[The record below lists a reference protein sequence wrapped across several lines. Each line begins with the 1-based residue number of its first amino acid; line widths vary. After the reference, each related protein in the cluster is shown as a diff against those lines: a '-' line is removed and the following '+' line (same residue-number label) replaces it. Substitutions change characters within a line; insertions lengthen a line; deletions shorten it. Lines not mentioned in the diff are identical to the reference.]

1 MVTVSTFRK
10 AMDKS
15 SNIAVGELHKL
26 ALEAHSNYGTHN
38 SKRLDSALKL
48 TKLHHLIGNTL
59 LTPSVHAEHSK
70 NLGNRYLKKL
80 EQVQDRAIQQGKP
93 REFDARSEFRFLT
106 LIHALEAPSI
116 RRVYKAIDKLR
127 RDLTE
132 ATEKSVGVWLLGA
145 IEIEVI
151 SLEMMRQ
158 ISSNRSVTE
167 ARKADVCEGLLTKL
181 PLQMHGLNYYFLV
194 HFHGIA
200 HARSSNRFE
209 QYYTNL
215 KQYKGWRTE
224 ARQIELKNLSEH
236 YGGKKKSTEKS
247 LLDIARYITKGG
259 NDWIGSKAYLRY
271 KLSFDNEF
279 VETEDGWISR
289 NRKRNAELR
298 KEHQEEG
305 LEDPLAMTAQEIGD
319 LATVIDNLMSQARG
333 RTGYLISAKSKRK
346 LTTTE

>member
-15 SNIAVGELHKL
+15 SKKTVSALHKQ
-26 ALEAHSNYGTHN
+26 AIEAHGNYGTHN
-38 SKRLDSALKL
+38 SKRLDSALTL
-48 TKLHHLIGNTL
+48 MQLHHLIGKTL
-59 LTPSVHAEHSK
+59 LTPSIHAEHSK

-80 EQVQDRAIQQGKP
+80 EQVTSRAVKQGKAKA
-93 REFDARSEFRFLT
+93 FDARSEFRFLT
-106 LIHALEAPSI
+106 LIHTLEAPSI
-116 RRVYKAIDKLR
+116 SRVYKAIDKLR
-127 RDLTE
+127 RDLVE
-132 ATEKSVGVWLLGA
+132 ATEKSVGIWLLGA

-167 ARKADVCEGLLTKL
+167 ARKADVCEGLLSRL
-181 PLQMHGLNYYFLV
+181 PESMHDLKYYFLV
-194 HFHGIA
+194 HFHGIVQA
-200 HARSSNRFE
+200 SSSSRFE
-209 QYYTNL
+209 KYYTNL
-215 KQYKGWRTE
+215 KQYKSWRSE
-224 ARQIELKNLSEH
+224 ARQIEMKNLSEH
-236 YGGKKKSTEKS
+236 YGGKKKSTQRS

-298 KEHQEEG
+298 REHQEEG

-333 RTGYLISAKSKRK
+333 RTGYLVCAKSKRK